1 MFICTPRLKK
11 WKKEFMIN
19 SNNIKEGIGIQ
30 VTFLL
35 EIKLQKEHSKV
46 WQFIQLLTCLFS
58 TLFRMRMCI
67 RMPRLKKKKKVCT
80 INSHN
85 KNQEIGTQ
93 VTNILEIKHQ
103 MYIFIK
109 QCPFLSKNVHFLN
122 HICVYFEFMLGWEC
136 AQVCHDLKTGKE
148 GLENK

>member
-1 MFICTPRLKK
+1 MFICSPRLKK
-11 WKKEFMIN
+11 WKKEFTIN

-58 TLFRMRMCI
+58 TLFRMRMWI
-67 RMPRLKKKKKVCT
+67 HMPRLKKKKKVCT
-80 INSHN
+80 INSYN

-93 VTNILEIKHQ
+93 VTIILEIKHQ

-109 QCPFLSKNVHFLN
+109 KCPFFKPYMRLFWIHVRMGMRTGMPRLKN
-122 HICVYFEFMLGWEC
+122 W
-136 AQVCHDLKTGKE
+136 KRRTWK
-148 GLENK
+148 